1 MRRPWPHWAT
11 TQQGLGGGWLGTG
24 KYYNIITYCLIF
36 SVAFSYLCGLTS
48 PCSSVTEDSLRIA
61 IMCMQLSI
69 ADLCAVDRTGGSKG
83 ISRSSLG
90 MLHVF
95 FNGDS
100 HFNVHS
106 FHGSNISSLPLYP
119 NLEAEVHLKVLRC
132 MYLCRRL
139 TLTGTVYKTHTVV
152 RVRFFHEMLNCFV
165 LYFNEERFK
174 NICSPFIRASTKKD
188 ITFCSFMK

>member
-1 MRRPWPHWAT
+1 MRRPWPALGHNAT
-11 TQQGLGGGWLGTG
+11 GGGGEETG
-24 KYYNIITYCLIF
+24 KYYNIITY

-61 IMCMQLSI
+61 VMCMQLSI
-69 ADLCAVDRTGGSKG
+69 ADLCAVDRIGGSKG

-106 FHGSNISSLPLYP
+106 FHGSNISSLLPP
-119 NLEAEVHLKVLRC
+119 FPSLEVEVRLKVVRC
-132 MYLCRRL
+132 MYLCKRL
-139 TLTGTVYKTHTVV
+139 ALTGTVYTNHTVV
-152 RVRFFHEMLNCFV
+152 RVVFFHEMLNCV
-165 LYFNEERFK
+165 LLYYNEERFK
-174 NICSPFIRASTKKD
+174 NICSPFIRASAKKH
-188 ITFCSFMK
+188 ITFCL